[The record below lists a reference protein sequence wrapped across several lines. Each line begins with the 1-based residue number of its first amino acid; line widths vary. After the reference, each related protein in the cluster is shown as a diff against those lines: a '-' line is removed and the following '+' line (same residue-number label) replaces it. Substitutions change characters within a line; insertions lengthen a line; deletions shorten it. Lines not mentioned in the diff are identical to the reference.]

1 MKNQSSIS
9 TSPPPPH
16 CTARTMTLRLA
27 YNWERVMTLFLP
39 TLAAASSAASSTSSS
54 LFANKPRTTTL
65 AEDDPTST
73 TRITT
78 PLTPLASA
86 MDAIATKAMT
96 QVFAFAGGAMAPTLG
111 REDAADAARASTSK
125 PSSSKPS
132 YVLARR
138 LAYPFRS
145 AQVGDVVAFTH
156 PQDEARVLIRR
167 VSAIEGDELVDAANA
182 SVYVVPNA
190 HCWVTSDADAD
201 EPEARFEDSRTFGP
215 IALNSIEWRVM
226 YSFESAVNHGAV
238 VNSAEASVADEP
250 VLREDLT
257 AARESLGY

>member
-1 MKNQSSIS
+1 
-9 TSPPPPH
+9 
-16 CTARTMTLRLA
+16 MTLRLA

-39 TLAAASSAASSTSSS
+39 TLAAATASSSSSSSSTSSS
-54 LFANKPRTTTL
+54 LFASKPRTTTL

-111 REDAADAARASTSK
+111 REDAAGDARAST
-125 PSSSKPS
+125 SKPS

-156 PQDEARVLIRR
+156 PQDDARVLIRR

-201 EPEARFEDSRTFGP
+201 EPKARFEDSRTFGP